1 MKTCKSCKKKKA
13 RSFYSNNQW
22 NKPDEN
28 QRCIDCIQ
36 IECHG
41 GKGGKRK
48 HRHLH
53 QYQHQHPPPDMIL
66 APDEFESIRSHYETI
81 NQCHVDPMTW
91 SHLKDVEISQE
102 TEAAFK
108 RSCNYYYGADASMYE
123 EELQDDYDFGV
134 TQYQDHSLLGG
145 GRKKRRVDGLEGL
158 GQQLV
163 KRFLE
168 EEKRRELYEDLGVFN
183 EEELRE
189 HDDDDECWAV
199 DNEYAIALLTCKGQ
213 SLNDRTVQLTLES
226 YLHGKHG
233 NARPRKRLQVTDE
246 RANQT
251 MRPFPMPVC
260 SYCNRAKIEEEFY
273 GLSSLCRECHQNL
286 TKKQKPRHYKRA
298 VRREK
303 ECREKVKEVKQS
315 IYPTTDQARPTIHHN
330 SSDVDIERNAGK
342 ESSSFLAL
350 AFPIIA
356 AIAIGYRLSSSQE

>member
-41 GKGGKRK
+41 GKGRKRK

-53 QYQHQHPPPDMIL
+53 QHQHPPPGMIL
-66 APDEFESIRSHYETI
+66 ARDEFESIRSHYETI

-108 RSCNYYYGADASMYE
+108 RSCNYYYGADASMHE

-158 GQQLV
+158 EQQLV

-168 EEKRRELYEDLGVFN
+168 EEKRRDLYEDWGVEN
-183 EEELRE
+183 EEQLRE
-189 HDDDDECWAV
+189 YHDHDECW
-199 DNEYAIALLTCKGQ
+199 GR
-213 SLNDRTVQLTLES
+213 SLNDTRTVQLTLES

-233 NARPRKRLQVTDE
+233 NARPRKRLRVTDE

-303 ECREKVKEVKQS
+303 ECSEKVKEVKQS
-315 IYPTTDQARPTIHHN
+315 IYPTTDQARPTIRHN